1 MSNPAGFVDD
11 YLAYLLARASHL
23 ISSEFHAVV
32 EASGLS
38 LMEWRVMASL
48 SGKDSLSINELASI
62 VLAKQPTVT
71 KLVGRMQDAGW
82 VKRCD
87 AAHDKR
93 QSLVSLT
100 AAGRRKVQPL
110 LKQAK
115 AHEAQVVSAL
125 GADPAHQLK
134 RMLESLI
141 AAHTSAGENLV
152 VSLKKPHMTNAFK
165 SIKQGLTEAIA
176 HAKTKD
182 TETTGVKL

>member
-1 MSNPAGFVDD
+1 MSQPPGFVDD

-48 SGKDSLSINELASI
+48 SGKDALSVGELADI

-71 KLVGRMQDAGW
+71 KLVGRMEEAGW

-87 AAHDKR
+87 APHDKR

-100 AAGRRKVQPL
+100 ANGQRKVKPL
-110 LKQAK
+110 LAQAR
-115 AHEAQVVSAL
+115 AHEAQL
-125 GADPAHQLK
+125 MADIGSTELIQLK
-134 RMLESLI
+134 QVLERLI
-141 AAHTSAGENLV
+141 E
-152 VSLKKPHMTNAFK
+152 
-165 SIKQGLTEAIA
+165 
-176 HAKTKD
+176 AKT
-182 TETTGVKL
+182 

>member
-1 MSNPAGFVDD
+1 MTHSAGFVDD

-48 SGKDSLSINELASI
+48 SGKESLSVGELADI

-71 KLVGRMQDAGW
+71 KLVGRMAEAGW
-82 VKRCD
+82 VRRVN

-100 AAGRRKVQPL
+100 LAGQRKVKPL
-110 LKQAK
+110 LAQART
-115 AHEAQVVSAL
+115 HEAQVLKEIGNSDVT
-125 GADPAHQLK
+125 QLK
-134 RMLESLI
+134 RVLEHLIEARSLSI
-141 AAHTSAGENLV
+141 SHP
-152 VSLKKPHMTNAFK
+152 LK
-165 SIKQGLTEAIA
+165 
-176 HAKTKD
+176 
-182 TETTGVKL
+182 

>member
-1 MSNPAGFVDD
+1 MSQTSGFVDD

-48 SGKDSLSINELASI
+48 SGKDALSVGELADI

-71 KLVGRMQDAGW
+71 KLVGRMEEAGW

-87 AAHDKR
+87 APHDKR

-100 AAGRRKVQPL
+100 PAGQRKVKPL
-110 LKQAK
+110 LAQAR
-115 AHEAQVVSAL
+115 AHETQVMVDIGSAEV
-125 GADPAHQLK
+125 AQLK
-134 RMLESLI
+134 KVLERMI
-141 AAHTSAGENLV
+141 AVRG
-152 VSLKKPHMTNAFK
+152 
-165 SIKQGLTEAIA
+165 
-176 HAKTKD
+176 
-182 TETTGVKL
+182 

>member
-1 MSNPAGFVDD
+1 MTGFVDD

-32 EASGLS
+32 EANGLS

-71 KLVGRMQDAGW
+71 KLVGRMAAAGW
-82 VKRCD
+82 VKRWD
-87 AAHDKR
+87 APHDKR
-93 QSLVSLT
+93 QSLVCLT
-100 AAGRRKVQPL
+100 ATGRRKALPL

-125 GADPAHQLK
+125 GTDQTHQLK
-134 RMLESLI
+134 LMLESLI
-141 AAHTSAGENLV
+141 DAHASAGER
-152 VSLKKPHMTNAFK
+152 
-165 SIKQGLTEAIA
+165 
-176 HAKTKD
+176 
-182 TETTGVKL
+182 